1 MADYKVSGTNLTSI
15 ANAIRAKG
23 GIGASLEFP
32 DGFVTAIANIPTGQ
46 QPVLVTKTITENG
59 TYSAS
64 SDNADGYSSVT
75 VSLQDVS
82 YESGTFTCP
91 DTGTIYTLNFS
102 KTYSKYF
109 ILIEATESSIETIIA
124 SGATSVKTFAL
135 HGFYPKLN
143 VNNTEVTHQTIL
155 NRIKPSD
162 LTTNADVPTSNFTYS
177 STSFSASMGAITT
190 GANYLYRGL
199 TYNYYIVE
207 IK

>member
-15 ANAIRAKG
+15 ANAIRTKG
-23 GIGASLEFP
+23 GTSAPLEFP
-32 DGFVTAIANIPTGQ
+32 DGFVAAIANIPTGQ

-75 VSLQDVS
+75 VDLQGVS

-91 DTGTIYTLNFS
+91 DTGTSYTFNFS

-109 ILIEATESSIETIIA
+109 ILIEATAEAKAAIMNTGATAAKTFGIFSIFPKPSVNNAEIDTNTMLLKVVPSTGVMSSGVIGTFVCTGSSITCP
-124 SGATSVKTFAL
+124 L
-135 HGFYPKLN
+135 
-143 VNNTEVTHQTIL
+143 
-155 NRIKPSD
+155 
-162 LTTNADVPTSNFTYS
+162 S
-177 STSFSASMGAITT
+177 SIDY
-190 GANYLYRGL
+190 ANYLYNG
-199 TYNYYIVE
+199 YSYKYHIVE